1 MTSSIMTRTDSYKV
15 SHAKQYPPG
24 TEKVY
29 SYFESR
35 GMPAGWRDGVVFF
48 GLQYYLKKYLEG
60 VQVTRAG
67 IDKAEKLWDAHLG
80 PGLFNRDGWE
90 HISNKH
96 GGKLPVSIKAV
107 PEGEVIPFRNVMMT
121 VENTDPEVPWLTNWL
136 ETLLCQIWYPC
147 TVSTQSREM
156 KRRINRFLEA
166 TGESAGLPFKLHD
179 FGYRGVSSQET
190 AALGGAAHLVNFQG
204 TDTFAGCEMAMEY
217 YRYEMPGLSIP
228 ASEHSTITSWG
239 KENELAAFK
248 NMLDTYPS
256 GLVACV
262 SDSYDIYNACEKL
275 WPSLKKQIIGRD
287 GTLVVRP
294 DSGNP
299 VLVVLCVL
307 KLLCEQFGYE
317 TNDKGYKVLPPQIRV
332 IQGDGIDINSMCEIL
347 ENMERQKWSADN
359 IAFGSGGGLL
369 QKLDRDTLKFAFKC
383 SNITVNGEDRDVFKD
398 PATDPGK
405 HSKRGKMK
413 LIQVGNPL
421 KGFAYETVP
430 RDALGEDEL
439 VEVFRDGEILVEH
452 TFDEV
457 RKRAEL

>member
-1 MTSSIMTRTDSYKV
+1 MTSIMTRTDSYKV

-48 GLQYYLKKYLEG
+48 GLQYYLKKYLN
-60 VQVTRAG
+60 VYFTQLDV
-67 IDKAEKLWDAHLG
+67 DMAEQLWNAHLG
-80 PGLFNRDGWE
+80 PGMFNKEGWQY
-90 HISNKH
+90 ILDKH
-96 GGKLPVSIKAV
+96 RGRLPVSIKAV
-107 PEGEVIPFRNVMMT
+107 PEGSVVPFRNVMMT

-136 ETLLCQIWYPC
+136 ETILCQLWYTC
-147 TVSTQSREM
+147 TVATQSREM
-156 KRRINRFLEA
+156 KRRIKRFLDA
-166 TGESAGLPFKLHD
+166 TGDPEGLPFKLHD

-217 YRYEMPGLSIP
+217 YRSEMPGFSIP

-275 WPSLKKQIIGRD
+275 WPSLKKQIMGRD

-299 VLVVLCVL
+299 VLVVLSVL
-307 KLLCEQFGYE
+307 KLLGEQFGYE
-317 TNDKGYKVLPPQIRV
+317 TNDKGYKVLPPQLRV
-332 IQGDGIDINSMCEIL
+332 IQGDGIDISSMCEIL

-369 QKLDRDTLKFAFKC
+369 QKLDRDTLQFAFKC

-413 LIQVGNPL
+413 LVRDRYKDEKEQY
-421 KGFAYETVP
+421 ATVP
-430 RDALGEDEL
+430 LNQPGTDQL

>member
-1 MTSSIMTRTDSYKV
+1 MTASIMTRTDSYKAT
-15 SHAKQYPPG
+15 HAKQYPPG
-24 TEKVY
+24 TEHVY

-48 GLQYYLKKYLEG
+48 GLQYYLKEYLEG
-60 VQVTRAG
+60 IRANLV
-67 IDKAEKLWDAHLG
+67 DLEKAKVRWKAHFG
-80 PGLFNRDGWE
+80 AELFNEAGWR
-90 HISNKH
+90 HIIEKH
-96 GGKLPVSIKAV
+96 DGKLPVSIKAV
-107 PEGEVIPFRNVMMT
+107 PEGTVVPFRNVMMT
-121 VENTDPEVPWLTNWL
+121 IENTDPEVPWLTNWL
-136 ETLLCQIWYPC
+136 ETMLVKVWYPT
-147 TVSTQSREM
+147 TVATQSREM
-156 KRRINRFLEA
+156 KRRIKRFLDA
-166 TGESAGLPFKLHD
+166 TGDPAGLPFKLHD
-179 FGYRGVSSQET
+179 FGYRGVSSEET
-190 AALGGAAHLVNFQG
+190 AQIGGAAHLVSFQG
-204 TDTFAGCEMAMEY
+204 TDTFPGCEMAMDY
-217 YRYEMPGLSIP
+217 YWSEMPGFSIP

-262 SDSYDIYNACEKL
+262 SDSYDIYNACENL
-275 WPSLKKQIIGRD
+275 WPQLKDQIMERD

-294 DSGNP
+294 DSGEP
-299 VLVVLCVL
+299 VLVVLSVL
-307 KLLCEQFGYE
+307 KLLGEQFGYE

-332 IQGDGIDINSMCEIL
+332 IQGDGIDIYSMCEIL

-369 QKLDRDTLKFAFKC
+369 QKLDRDTLQFAFKC

-405 HSKRGKMK
+405 HSKRGRMK
-413 LIQVGNPL
+413 LTRDRYKAEKEQY
-421 KGFAYETVP
+421 ATVP
-430 RDALGEDEL
+430 LDQPGTDQL